1 MPLLFPNAIRLLI
14 NDLGTVFPA
23 LYSAAILF
31 ITDASCVRLEPFVP
45 DKYFFGTL
53 LFLSFGTLFRFRA
66 TFLSLY
72 VIVL

>member
-1 MPLLFPNAIRLLI
+1 MPLDFPKAIRCLI

-23 LYSAAILF
+23 LYNAEILF
-31 ITDASCVRLEPFVP
+31 MTEASFALLEPFVP